1 MAGLLSVVSYGYVP
15 RAYASVWRMRM
26 SSGVRSPTRLSAG
39 DWIAAAMEAI
49 VERGVGAVAVE
60 PLAVQLR
67 ATKGSF
73 YHHFPNRDALVVAA
87 LEEWERSQTEAV
99 IERLDLIPDP
109 GERLRAVL
117 AAAFADRPGGMRD
130 AALLASATLPLV
142 KPIVQR
148 VTARRLR
155 YFTDRYVELGFP
167 KPRARRRAVML
178 YLSYIGL
185 FDSLRLGLVRLSD
198 DELAGHAHEVLST
211 LVPANPR

>member
-1 MAGLLSVVSYGYVP
+1 
-15 RAYASVWRMRM
+15 M